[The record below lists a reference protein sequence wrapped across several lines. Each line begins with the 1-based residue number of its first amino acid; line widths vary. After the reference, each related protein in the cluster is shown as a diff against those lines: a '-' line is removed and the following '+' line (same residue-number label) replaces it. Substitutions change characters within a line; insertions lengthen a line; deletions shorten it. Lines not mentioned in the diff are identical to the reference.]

1 MLWIVNLQLLQ
12 TMTEN
17 KKNNYPSSSEL
28 RDVLHESVKYSELM
42 GFLRSKGIYYFN
54 ASHEDAAILTSHL
67 LLDSSSLETIR
78 QYAYRTATKSLLSGF
93 TLVSN
98 SFFDLNSIYE
108 TIQEKEVLQK
118 DGYHLKSLS
127 KIGDKKFE
135 GSVVYVKRKPG
146 KSAFLKYE
154 KRDIFFKMEALSDKH
169 WQVEID
175 GENSSDGKVIQT
187 MFGTAVRGK
196 EIQIEEIL
204 FDNLSDNNKRILFDR
219 LAKEGLGKEWSIEDV
234 LRLTL
239 KKPKNQSEEETEE
252 DSAETSK
259 NSEGVEEVKEAS
271 KEQLSGIAQAILEGK
286 NLRENKFVNLAEE
299 GGYVFSSMTY
309 LFERKEDNCHLKLRA
324 EFKGNPK
331 IFEVSLEGFSR
342 TATEAEEDTVAE
354 LTDDQNYD
362 IRSTFWNAA
371 KKIYNELK
379 G

>member
-1 MLWIVNLQLLQ
+1 M
-12 TMTEN
+12 E
-17 KKNNYPSSSEL
+17 
-28 RDVLHESVKYSELM
+28 
-42 GFLRSKGIYYFN
+42 FLRSKGIYYFN

-67 LLDSSSLETIR
+67 LFDSSSLETIR

-108 TIQEKEVLQK
+108 TIQEKEVLNK
-118 DGYHLKSLS
+118 DGYQLKSLY
-127 KIGDKKFE
+127 KIGNKKFG
-135 GSVVYVKRKPG
+135 GSIVYKKRKPG

-154 KRDIFFKMEALSDKH
+154 QRDIFFRIESLSEKI

-175 GENSSDGKVIQT
+175 GENSSDGKVIQK

-196 EIQIEEIL
+196 DIQIEEIL
-204 FDNLSDNNKRILFDR
+204 FDNLSDDKKRILFDR

-239 KKPKNQSEEETEE
+239 KKPKNQTEEAEE

-309 LFERKEDNCHLKLRA
+309 MFERKKDNCHLKLRA
-324 EFKGNPK
+324 EFKGSPK

-342 TATEAEEDTVAE
+342 TATEAEEDTVTE
-354 LTDDQNYD
+354 LTDEQNYD